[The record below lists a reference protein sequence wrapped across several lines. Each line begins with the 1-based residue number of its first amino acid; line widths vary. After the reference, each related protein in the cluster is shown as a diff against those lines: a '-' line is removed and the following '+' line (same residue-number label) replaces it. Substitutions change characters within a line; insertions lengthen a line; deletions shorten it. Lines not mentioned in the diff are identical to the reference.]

1 MENNIRINIR
11 DPSQHYIFSALSND
25 CDCNFCL
32 QNLNH
37 QRDIFENMVQIQLVY
52 NEPQIRMN
60 ELLASLNFN
69 NFSYD
74 YSAYDN
80 AQENFINQLFQTAF
94 SSEELVRNEKITID
108 VNSKKFADTGKTFT
122 NCSICSDDYKD
133 DDIVSTLDCNHIFH
147 KNCIEEW
154 GHYNPVCPVCKSNIK
169 TKN

>member
-1 MENNIRINIR
+1 MLR
-11 DPSQHYIFSALSND
+11 
-25 CDCNFCL
+25 
-32 QNLNH
+32 
-37 QRDIFENMVQIQLVY
+37 
-52 NEPQIRMN
+52 
-60 ELLASLNFN
+60 
-69 NFSYD
+69 
-74 YSAYDN
+74 
-80 AQENFINQLFQTAF
+80 NFINQLFQTAF

-108 VNSKKFADTGKTFT
+108 VNSKKFADTEKTFT